1 MRAVS
6 PSLGMQVRMLD
17 ACQEIVSFA
26 TGTLAADPR
35 TCSVKR
41 NRRMLDDVD
50 MLVRRESSGV

>member
-1 MRAVS
+1 
-6 PSLGMQVRMLD
+6 MQVRMLD